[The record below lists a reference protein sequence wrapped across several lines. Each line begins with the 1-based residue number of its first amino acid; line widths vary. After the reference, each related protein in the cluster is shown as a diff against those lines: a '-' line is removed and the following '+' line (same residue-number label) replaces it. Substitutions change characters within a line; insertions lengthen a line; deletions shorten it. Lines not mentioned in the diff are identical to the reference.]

1 MVVSSKL
8 PVDRGGGGRRG
19 DALASSLR
27 RPRGQ
32 TDSGEGRE
40 ERARRTRTDDSLEE
54 ERREGERRRC
64 KSDSLSPRSSERRSA
79 LPLAVAPS
87 AQTASASDAPDVVV
101 VAALARAHI
110 LERAQAEEE
119 AEEAEAGAPPDVF
132 LCCHAEGR
140 PHVLAPSTVIFAL

>member
-1 MVVSSKL
+1 MSSKL
-8 PVDRGGGGRRG
+8 PVDRGGGRRG

-32 TDSGEGRE
+32 TDSGEEETRGEGEADGGRG
-40 ERARRTRTDDSLEE
+40 ADSLEE
-54 ERREGERRRC
+54 GERGC

-87 AQTASASDAPDVVV
+87 AQTAAASVARRSLAPDDV

-110 LERAQAEEE
+110 LKRA
-119 AEEAEAGAPPDVF
+119 
-132 LCCHAEGR
+132 
-140 PHVLAPSTVIFAL
+140 